1 MFYVYSKY
9 LKSGREDFIN
19 SYATSEEAIHKIA
32 QCYKIDSNICQ
43 LGDYYYF
50 MIKR

>member
-1 MFYVYSKY
+1 MYYVYSKY
-9 LKSGREDFIN
+9 LKTGREDLCHTFDN
-19 SYATSEEAIHKIA
+19 VEDAIRHIA
-32 QCYKIDSNICQ
+32 KCYRLDDGLGQ

>member
-9 LKSGREDFIN
+9 LKTGKEDFIN
-19 SYATSEEAIHKIA
+19 TFKSAEDAVHHIA
-32 QCYKIDSNICQ
+32 KCYRIDTQCGQ

-50 MIKR
+50 MKQR